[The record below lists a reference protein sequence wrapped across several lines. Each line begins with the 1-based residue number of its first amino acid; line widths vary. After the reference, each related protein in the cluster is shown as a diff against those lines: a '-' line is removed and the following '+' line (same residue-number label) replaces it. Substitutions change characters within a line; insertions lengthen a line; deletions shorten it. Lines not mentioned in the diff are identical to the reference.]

1 MSDLTL
7 TELWFKRAKPEP
19 TEQNF
24 NVQVGVHFEEF
35 VEMLDTMRFYAPTFP
50 GGTLQG
56 AVMSLRNKL
65 HILAED
71 LKSGKVQA
79 VVEDRVEFLD
89 ALADQIV
96 TATGTGYMAGMN
108 VPEALN
114 RVNSSNY
121 SKFGDDGM
129 PLFDANGKIKKG
141 PNYKKVNLEGL
152 V

>member
-65 HILAED
+65 HVLAED

-79 VVEDRVEFLD
+79 VVEDRIEFLD
-89 ALADQIV
+89 SLADQIV
-96 TATGTGYMAGMN
+96 TATGAGYMAGMN
-108 VPEALN
+108 VPVALD
-114 RVNSSNY
+114 RVNTSNW
-121 SKFGDDGM
+121 SKAVDGEFI
-129 PLFDANGKIKKG
+129 FDENGKIKK
-141 PNYKKVNLEGL
+141 PASYMPPNLEGL
-152 V
+152 Y

>member
-50 GGTLQG
+50 GGTLTG

-79 VVEDRVEFLD
+79 VVEDRIEFLD
-89 ALADQIV
+89 SLADQIV

-108 VPEALN
+108 VPAALD
-114 RVNSSNY
+114 RVNGSNF
-121 SKFGDDGM
+121 SKFDDNGM

-141 PNYKKVNLEGL
+141 PNYRKVNLEDL

>member
-1 MSDLTL
+1 MSDLTI

-35 VEMLDTMRFYAPTFP
+35 AEMLDTMRFYAPTFP

-65 HILAED
+65 HVLAED

-79 VVEDRVEFLD
+79 VVEDRIEFLD
-89 ALADQIV
+89 SLADQIV

-108 VPEALN
+108 VPAALD
-114 RVNSSNY
+114 RVNGSNF
-121 SKFGDDGM
+121 SKFDDNGM

>member
-1 MSDLTL
+1 MSDLTI

-24 NVQVGVHFEEF
+24 NTQLGVHLEEI
-35 VEMLDTMRFYAPTFP
+35 VEMMDTLRFYAPHFQ
-50 GGTLQG
+50 GGTISG
-56 AVMSLRNKL
+56 KEISLRNKL
-65 HILAED
+65 HVLAED
-71 LKSGKVQA
+71 LKSGVVKA
-79 VVEDRVEFLD
+79 VIEDRVEFLD

-96 TATGTGYMAGMN
+96 TATGSGYMAGVN
-108 VPEALN
+108 VPVALD
-114 RVNSSNY
+114 RVNASNF
-121 SKFGDDGM
+121 SKFDDNGM

>member
-1 MSDLTL
+1 MSDLTI

-65 HILAED
+65 HTLAED

-79 VVEDRVEFLD
+79 VVEDRIEFLD
-89 ALADQIV
+89 SLADQIV
-96 TATGTGYMAGMN
+96 TATGAGYMAGMN
-108 VPEALN
+108 VPAALD
-114 RVNSSNY
+114 RVNASNF
-121 SKFGDDGM
+121 SKFSDDGM

-141 PNYKKVNLEGL
+141 PNYRKVNLEDL

>member
-1 MSDLTL
+1 MSDLTI
-7 TELWFKRAKPEP
+7 TELWFKRAVPKPVEK
-19 TEQNF
+19 NF
-24 NVQVGVHFEEF
+24 NVQVGAHFEEF

-65 HILAED
+65 HTLAED

-79 VVEDRVEFLD
+79 VVEDRIEFLD
-89 ALADQIV
+89 SLADQIV
-96 TATGTGYMAGMN
+96 TATGAGYMAGMN
-108 VPEALN
+108 VPAALD
-114 RVNSSNY
+114 RVNASNF
-121 SKFGDDGM
+121 SKFSDDGM

>member
-1 MSDLTL
+1 MSDLTI

-24 NVQVGVHFEEF
+24 NVQVGVHFEEL

-65 HILAED
+65 HVLAED

-79 VVEDRVEFLD
+79 VVEDRIEFLD
-89 ALADQIV
+89 SLADQIV
-96 TATGTGYMAGMN
+96 TATGAGYMAGMN
-108 VPEALN
+108 VPAALD
-114 RVNSSNY
+114 RVNGSNF
-121 SKFGDDGM
+121 SKFDDNGM

-141 PNYKKVNLEGL
+141 PNYKKVNLDGL

>member
-50 GGTLQG
+50 GGTLAG

-65 HILAED
+65 HTLAED

-79 VVEDRVEFLD
+79 VVEDRIEFLD
-89 ALADQIV
+89 SLADQIV
-96 TATGTGYMAGMN
+96 TATGAGYMAGMN
-108 VPEALN
+108 VPAALD
-114 RVNSSNY
+114 RVNASNF
-121 SKFGDDGM
+121 SKFSDDGM